1 MALYLA
7 PKLPLNKDKKIDYV
21 HISEY
26 KELVKQNLKIL
37 MFTVPG
43 ERIMDLNFGIGLR
56 RFLFE
61 MDNPTLYNRITSRI
75 HQQLN
80 RYLPYIEIV
89 KIDFNSGQTPDSGLP
104 ATLLQIRLE
113 YYIKPLETVDVLEI
127 TLPGN

>member
-26 KELVKQNLKIL
+26 KELIKQNLKIL

-61 MDNPTLYNRITSRI
+61 MDNPLLYNRITSRI

-89 KIDFNSGQTPDSGLP
+89 KIDFDSGQTPDSGLP
-104 ATLLQIRLE
+104 VNLLQIYLE